1 MVFDAKKANEDFKRL
16 CYIKDNPYSCNKKLL
31 NGEKCYT
38 RFKSPQTLERHQ
50 HSKYH
55 IREFNRKICK
65 PKIKKKPREI
75 GKVIIKYD
83 DLHIT
88 CQTCGRKF
96 AHPSNRDRHE
106 RIFHTREYKYI
117 CKYKSCGKKFIRND
131 AWKNHLIDIHKDFN
145 IYNCPIDGCDKW
157 FQMRVQVTNHK
168 KEAHR
173 EIYSK

>member
-1 MVFDAKKANEDFKRL
+1 MVFDAKEANEKFKRM
-16 CYIKDNPYSCNKKLL
+16 CYIKDNPYSCDKKLI
-31 NGEKCYT
+31 NGEKCYS

-50 HSKYH
+50 HSKIH
-55 IREFNRKICK
+55 VLGFNRRIFK
-65 PKIKKKPREI
+65 PKIKRKSREI

-88 CQTCGRKF
+88 CQVCGKKF

-106 RIFHTREYKYI
+106 RTYHTKKN
-117 CKYKSCGKKFIRND
+117 KYKCKHCGKEFIRND
-131 AWKNHLIDIHKDFN
+131 SWKNHLIDIHRDFN
-145 IYNCPIDGCDKW
+145 IYNCPIIGCDKW
-157 FQMRVQVTNHK
+157 FPMRIQVTNHK